1 MILAVLSGMGGRLNV
16 HPDFI
21 ARFADNMNTVAREA
35 REREKFASDTK
46 RALDANRH
54 QDMQQ

>member
-1 MILAVLSGMGGRLNV
+1 MILAVLSGMGGRLNA
-16 HPDFI
+16 HPDLI

-46 RALDANRH
+46 RALDANRY
-54 QDMQQ
+54 QDLQQ